1 MSFEAFGNT
10 GWEYTCPHGPSP
22 SISSLVEDAISNGR
36 RKEKAVSG
44 SVIHHEPRSGWNLPL
59 ARRQP
64 RLEWQAWVAKG
75 RARDLRK
82 SAARVKA
89 VKWVAIAVLLVTAT
103 QWSQLTPY
111 HVVFRF
117 VVAGAALVVMSQAL
131 HVKNYALAAVFGVVA
146 LLYNPVVPALDLSG
160 DWQRAVA
167 VASAL
172 PFLASLVWATTRTEH
187 NV

>member
-1 MSFEAFGNT
+1 MPPWSFAA
-10 GWEYTCPHGPSP
+10 P
-22 SISSLVEDAISNGR
+22 SISSLALRLPFPMAGERGKRCLGR
-36 RKEKAVSG
+36 LYIMNPG
-44 SVIHHEPRSGWNLPL
+44 SGWNSPL
-59 ARRQP
+59 AKRQP
-64 RLEWQAWVAKG
+64 GLEWQAWVAKG
-75 RARDLRK
+75 RSRDLRK

-89 VKWVAIAVLLVTAT
+89 VKWVAIAVLLVTAA
-103 QWSQLTPY
+103 QGSHLTPY

-146 LLYNPVVPALDLSG
+146 LLYNPVVPAFNLSG